1 MVIGWSK
8 LYEYLQENWDALGP
22 LNYNRNKL
30 SMIVEI
36 KFASLLRCDL
46 LKKNLQGT
54 KYLGK

>member
-36 KFASLLRCDL
+36 KFASLLMCDL
-46 LKKNLQGT
+46 LKKKPARNKVFG
-54 KYLGK
+54 